1 MSNIS
6 AGDKQRQRAKMNKID
21 ESLAMSHFAPLEVK
35 VKSVFP
41 KSFGKQDLPGGR
53 KLADALCR
61 AAMDCAQKCF
71 DERVAKADLR
81 ESGTKVSWLDQM
93 D

>member
-1 MSNIS
+1 
-6 AGDKQRQRAKMNKID
+6 MNKID
-21 ESLAMSHFAPLEVK
+21 DSLAMSQSGHFAPLEVK

-61 AAMDCAQKCF
+61 HLALKI
-71 DERVAKADLR
+71 DEWPSETFAWPGSR
-81 ESGTKVSWLDQM
+81 T
-93 D
+93 